1 MVLHI
6 ESAEGSVKTL
16 IEPVSRSGGPFVGLN
31 RPEFPSEIEGS
42 PEIIL
47 LRDPACPS
55 WGLSASR
62 EQDYVG
68 IILLACAETE
78 VPTSRPFGRRSSVF
92 EKFSGGPC
100 QFRFRLAG

>member
-6 ESAEGSVKTL
+6 EGAEGSVKTL
-16 IEPVSRSGGPFVGLN
+16 VEPVSRSDGPLVGLN

-55 WGLSASR
+55 WRLSASR
-62 EQDYVG
+62 EQDHVA
-68 IILLACAETE
+68 IVLLAGAETE
-78 VPTSRPFGRRSSVF
+78 VPRSWPLGCRSSVF
-92 EKFSGGPC
+92 QELPGGPC
-100 QFRFRLAG
+100 